1 MSDED
6 RGDLGNGGEDSARG
20 KGLSRHWEKAKQ
32 EVTPKINEYKYTDI
46 DYDNDIRILK
56 ILSGSKDGTLR
67 CMLFPSALPSSKS
80 RSKYQSYP
88 YIALSYFW
96 GIDDPIHPVEMFDD
110 TGVRESTA
118 AGQLPTGR
126 KFYIRKNLDA
136 ALRQFKHPR
145 RDICVWVDALCINQS
160 DVIEKKAQVSR
171 MHEVY
176 SEAQEVVV
184 WLGEGNE
191 ETRKTFEL
199 LRSILNLEKLDKLI
213 KEKIKPEQ
221 WMLIVKLMKLSW
233 FSRRW
238 VIQELALARQAT
250 VRWGDHS
257 LPWEQFADAIALF
270 MTRHDE
276 IKAFLQKPKKF
287 SDKKDPNAHL
297 GLMEPRAL
305 GANTLVDATTNLFR
319 RSDDGGRI
327 QHRLVNLEVLV
338 SSMFLAFEASEPR
351 DTIYAVLSLAKDTMP
366 RPKSKGRAPWME
378 DTKHHA
384 VVKFIKAAF
393 GGVVFIYK
401 YFNSVSL
408 APEVSG
414 PPDPYSVYLDDRIA
428 PDYEKSLMDVCAD
441 FMEYCVETSKS
452 LDILCRHWAPMQKR
466 LTKRQKL
473 QLKIEGREEEK
484 EHMPTWIPS
493 IEGHVYGEPLGVFE
507 GRKNAD
513 SLVGGVERQYQQHY
527 RASKDL
533 QPEVTFRKSKE
544 KMTDNGNE
552 VMEDHPSSQNSEVD
566 EGEPTD
572 SATRAEML
580 PRPRLNKFDGT
591 LHVKGFKLDTIVR
604 LSGRVLNGVIP
615 HEAFEYAGWP
625 KKSKDS
631 TYPEDA
637 PERLWRT
644 LVADRGP
651 DGTNAPTWYRRA
663 CRECLNHT
671 NTNGDLNTNEFKD
684 LGLDD
689 TPRTMKLFLERVR
702 GVVWCRKFF
711 LTGITSTEKRGKHY
725 GLAPSGARE
734 NDIICILFG
743 CSVPVVL
750 RESMGQPGGPV
761 LYEFIGECYVHG
773 QMDGEFLSLHPDI
786 PPHPYKGV
794 QGFTL
799 I

>member
-1 MSDED
+1 MC
-6 RGDLGNGGEDSARG
+6 
-20 KGLSRHWEKAKQ
+20 K
-32 EVTPKINEYKYTDI
+32 
-46 DYDNDIRILK
+46 
-56 ILSGSKDGTLR
+56 
-67 CMLFPSALPSSKS
+67 LFPCALPSSKA
-80 RSKYQSYP
+80 RSKYEPFP

-96 GIDDPIHPVEMFDD
+96 GIDDPIHPVEMYHD
-110 TGVRESTA
+110 TRVRESMA
-118 AGQLPTGR
+118 AVRRATSR

-136 ALRQFKHPR
+136 ALRQFRHR
-145 RDICVWVDALCINQS
+145 NRDVYIWVDALCINQS

-171 MHEVY
+171 MHEIY
-176 SEAQEVVV
+176 SEAREVV

-191 ETRKTFEL
+191 DTRRTFDL

-213 KEKIKPEQ
+213 KDENKQEQ
-221 WMLIVKLMKLSW
+221 WMLIINLMKLPW

-238 VIQELALARQAT
+238 VIQELALARHAT
-250 VRWGDHS
+250 VRWGEQS

-276 IKAFLQKPKKF
+276 IKAYLEKPKKF
-287 SDKKDPNAHL
+287 SDKGDPKAHL
-297 GLMEPRAL
+297 GSVEPRAL

-384 VVKFIKAAF
+384 VVRFMKAAF

-428 PDYEKSLMDVCAD
+428 PDYEKSLMDVYAD

-473 QLKIEGREEEK
+473 QLIIEGREEEKK

-493 IEGHVYGEPLGVFE
+493 IEGHVYGKPLGVFE

-533 QPEVTFRKSKE
+533 PPEVTFRKSKE
-544 KMTDNGNE
+544 KKNDNGNE
-552 VMEDHPSSQNSEVD
+552 VMEDQPSSQNSEVD
-566 EGEPTD
+566 EGEPMNSD
-572 SATRAEML
+572 TRAEKL

-604 LSGRVLNGVIP
+604 LSGRVPNGVIP

-631 TYPEDA
+631 TYPEYS
-637 PERLWRT
+637 RYSQVYNLTTT
-644 LVADRGP
+644 L
-651 DGTNAPTWYRRA
+651 
-663 CRECLNHT
+663 
-671 NTNGDLNTNEFKD
+671 
-684 LGLDD
+684 
-689 TPRTMKLFLERVR
+689 LFLP
-702 GVVWCRKFF
+702 WKAD
-711 LTGITSTEKRGKHY
+711 T
-725 GLAPSGARE
+725 
-734 NDIICILFG
+734 
-743 CSVPVVL
+743 VL
-750 RESMGQPGGPV
+750 P
-761 LYEFIGECYVHG
+761 
-773 QMDGEFLSLHPDI
+773 
-786 PPHPYKGV
+786 
-794 QGFTL
+794 
-799 I
+799 

>member
-6 RGDLGNGGEDSARG
+6 REDEAQSG
-20 KGLSRHWEKAKQ
+20 KGRSGHWEKARK
-32 EVTPKINEYKYTDI
+32 EITPKINKYNYTQI
-46 DYDNDIRILK
+46 KYDNDIRILK
-56 ILSGSKDGTLR
+56 ILKGPRDGPLM
-67 CMLFPSALPSSKS
+67 CMLFPSALPSSKQ
-80 RSKYQSYP
+80 RSEYDSYP
-88 YIALSYFW
+88 YTALSYFW
-96 GIDDPIHPVEMFDD
+96 GFDDPIHPVEMFHD
-110 TGVRESTA
+110 TGVRKGVA
-118 AGQLPTGR
+118 VVQLATGR
-126 KFYIRKNLDA
+126 KFYIRENLDA
-136 ALRQFKHPR
+136 ALRQF
-145 RDICVWVDALCINQS
+145 RDPHRDVDIWVDALCINQA

-171 MHEVY
+171 MHEIY
-176 SEAQEVVV
+176 SEAKEVIV
-184 WLGEGNE
+184 WLGKGNN
-191 ETRKTFEL
+191 ETQKTFRL
-199 LRSILNLEKLDKLI
+199 LRSILDLEKLDKLI
-213 KEKIKPEQ
+213 EDKSKHEQ
-221 WMLIVKLMKLSW
+221 WMLIVKLMKLPW
-233 FSRRW
+233 FTRRW
-238 VIQELALARQAT
+238 VIQELALAKRAT
-250 VRWGDHS
+250 VRWGVEGM
-257 LPWEQFADAIALF
+257 PWEQFADAIALF

-276 IKAFLQKPKKF
+276 IKGYLEKPKKF
-287 SDKKDPNAHL
+287 SDKQDPNVHL

-319 RSDDGGRI
+319 RSNDGERI
-327 QHRLVNLEVLV
+327 QHRLVDLEVLV

-366 RPKSKGRAPWME
+366 RPKSKGRPPWME
-378 DTKHHA
+378 DTKHYAA
-384 VVKFIKAAF
+384 VKILKAVFCGMAF
-393 GGVVFIYK
+393 VYK
-401 YFNSVSL
+401 YFT
-408 APEVSG
+408 SG
-414 PPDPYSVYLDDRIA
+414 PIAKELSSPPDPYSVYLDNRIA
-428 PDYEKSLMDVCAD
+428 PDYEKSLTDVCAD
-441 FMEYCVETSKS
+441 FMEYCIETSDS
-452 LDILCRHWAPMQKR
+452 LDILCRHWAPMPKR
-466 LTKRQKL
+466 LTKREKL
-473 QLKIEGREEEK
+473 QLKIEGRQEEK

-527 RASKDL
+527 RASKGL
-533 QPEVTFRKSKE
+533 PPAVEFGKSKQ
-544 KMTDNGNE
+544 KATDDEAIEGTSN
-552 VMEDHPSSQNSEVD
+552 QNLTVD
-566 EGEPTD
+566 QGE
-572 SATRAEML
+572 AEASDTKTAKQTL
-580 PRPRLNKFDGT
+580 LRVNKFDGT
-591 LHVKGFKLDTIVR
+591 LHIKGFKLDTIVN

-615 HEAFEYAGWP
+615 HEAFEFGGWP

-631 TYPEDA
+631 VYPEDA

-711 LTGITSTEKRGKHY
+711 LTSGKETEKRGSHY

-734 NDIICILFG
+734 NDIICIFFG

-750 RESMGQPGGPV
+750 RESREKAG

-773 QMDGEFLSLHPDI
+773 QMDGESLHPDI
-786 PPHPYKGV
+786 PAHPYKEV